1 MTKNHPAPS
10 PEAIP
15 SPSGRLDGTGS
26 HGRVVVGVDDSPGGR
41 AALRFAAEEA
51 ELRKAEL
58 HIVCAWSLP
67 GGHTG
72 HGAYP
77 GPLRDAV
84 VEDARCTLDTLACE
98 VSGAHPNVAYVLA
111 VGEPPPARAL
121 IGASQHADLV
131 VVGSRG
137 RGGFA
142 GLLLGSVSAQVVHH
156 AHCPVVVV
164 RPTNG
169 SVPTEPENSGYPLG
183 SKDEAGQ

>member
-1 MTKNHPAPS
+1 MTKNHLAPS
-10 PEAIP
+10 PEVIP
-15 SPSGRLDGTGS
+15 PPSGQPDGSGNY
-26 HGRVVVGVDDSPGGR
+26 GRVVVGVDDSRGGR

-84 VEDARCTLDTLACE
+84 VEDAQCTLDTLAYE
-98 VSGAHPNVAYVLA
+98 VSGTHPNVACVLA

-121 IGASQHADLV
+121 IEASRNADLV

-142 GLLLGSVSAQVVHH
+142 GLLVGSVSAQVVHH

-169 SVPTEPENSGYPLG
+169 SEPTEPESSGYSQV